1 MNNEE
6 RDIINKTKELIDEL
20 KSISENN
27 GIGNSPSEYKII
39 TEVFLYKFL
48 NDKFLYE
55 IKKVDESL
63 AKLDK
68 PKDVE
73 EALVKIKDEYDFLL
87 LRLNP
92 DTAKLKIE
100 HLISYLFTHKND
112 EDFYKLFD
120 KTLIDVANFN
130 IDIFSVRTGGKE
142 KIRLFTGISQHIT
155 ETSKKNNFARA
166 IIDKLVEF
174 SFEDLFKQK
183 YDAFAIVFEYLIK
196 DYNKD
201 FGKYAEYYTPNS
213 IARVIARILVEDD
226 ENVENVTLYDPSA
239 GSGTLL
245 LALAH
250 QIGEENCTIYSQDIS
265 QKSNEFLRLN
275 LILNN
280 LVHSLGN
287 VVHGN
292 TLTEPAHY
300 NETRTRLAEFD
311 YIVSNPP
318 FKTDFSEYRDDLA
331 DDKLRER
338 FFAGVPNTPK
348 EKIDSMAIYLMF
360 IQHILFS
367 LGASGKAAIVVP
379 TGFLTAKN
387 GIEYRIREKIINNNW
402 LNGVVSM
409 PSNIF
414 ANTGTNVSIM
424 FIDKNKKD
432 DKCILIDA
440 TSIGKSEKIG
450 KIKKTVLSMEE
461 QQLIVD
467 TFNKKDEIQD
477 FSVIVKSERIKN
489 NKYLFNAGQYFDVQ
503 FENNIIGEKEFNN
516 YFNKISLDINKIS
529 DDEEIYLK
537 DFVSS
542 ISNLSFI
549 KSDIDMTYNELLNQ
563 EIPRNWEVKKLDEC
577 IEKISTGLN
586 PRNHFKLGKG
596 NIKYIT
602 VKNLDLDDGI
612 DYENCDLIDEDALK
626 LVHSRSDISKG
637 DILFASICPLGRCYL
652 IDEEPKGWDINESV
666 FSIRPD
672 YNVITSEYLY
682 LMFKHPAVIKK
693 LTNKSTGSIFKGI
706 RQDDLLNVYIPIPD
720 KVTMEEISK
729 ELRKM
734 IKLKRSISEL
744 NKELNKSKEFILP
757 LLMNGQVGFKD

>member
-6 RDIINKTKELIDEL
+6 REIINKTKELIDEL

-55 IKKVDESL
+55 VKKVDDKL

-73 EALVKIKDEYDFLL
+73 KALEKMKDDYEFLL
-87 LRLNP
+87 LRLGP

-100 HLISYLFTHKND
+100 HLISYLFSHKND

-120 KTLIDVANFN
+120 ETLIDIANFN

-142 KIRLFTGISQHIT
+142 KIRLFGGISQHIT

-174 SFEDLFKQK
+174 SFENLFKQK

-213 IARVIARILVEDD
+213 IARIIARILVKDD
-226 ENVENVTLYDPSA
+226 EKVENVTVYDPSA
-239 GSGTLL
+239 GSGTLV

-250 QIGEENCTIYSQDIS
+250 QIGEENCTIYTQDIS

-292 TLTEPAHY
+292 TLLEPAHY
-300 NETRTRLAEFD
+300 NETKTRLAEFD

-318 FKTDFSEYRDDLA
+318 FKTDFSDYRDDLA

-338 FFAGVPNTPK
+338 FFAGVP
-348 EKIDSMAIYLMF
+348 KIPNKDKDKMAIYLMF
-360 IQHILFS
+360 IQHIIYS
-367 LGASGKAAIVVP
+367 LSKKGKAAIVVP

-387 GIEYRIREKIINNNW
+387 GIEKNIKKYLTDEKMIS
-402 LNGVVSM
+402 GVISM

-414 ANTGTNVSIM
+414 ATTGTNVSVI
-424 FIDKNKKD
+424 FIDKSIKHEQVLLVDASEMGEEYKD
-432 DKCILIDA
+432 
-440 TSIGKSEKIG
+440 GKNQRTQLRDFEIEK
-450 KIKKTVLSMEE
+450 
-461 QQLIVD
+461 IVD
-467 TFNKKDEIQD
+467 TFAKKAENKD
-477 FSVIVKSERIKN
+477 FSVIAKLDEIERRN
-489 NKYLFNAGQYFDVQ
+489 YSFSAGQYF
-503 FENNIIGEKEFNN
+503 E
-516 YFNKISLDINKIS
+516 
-529 DDEEIYLK
+529 
-537 DFVSS
+537 
-542 ISNLSFI
+542 
-549 KSDIDMTYNELLNQ
+549 TT
-563 EIPRNWEVKKLDEC
+563 
-577 IEKISTGLN
+577 IE
-586 PRNHFKLGKG
+586 
-596 NIKYIT
+596 Y
-602 VKNLDLDDGI
+602 V
-612 DYENCDLIDEDALK
+612 E
-626 LVHSRSDISKG
+626 
-637 DILFASICPLGRCYL
+637 
-652 IDEEPKGWDINESV
+652 
-666 FSIRPD
+666 
-672 YNVITSEYLY
+672 
-682 LMFKHPAVIKK
+682 
-693 LTNKSTGSIFKGI
+693 LTNEEFQKKI
-706 RQDDLLNVYIPIPD
+706 DND
-720 KVTMEEISK
+720 KKVLK
-729 ELRKM
+729 ELFDEADKYNKN
-734 IKLKRSISEL
+734 ILLSLEELKYDI
-744 NKELNKSKEFILP
+744 
-757 LLMNGQVGFKD
+757 